1 MSSDRKICKIDGTR
15 FAVRGSDFCNVHGGR
30 LPQISVQA
38 EKAVERFCKYDWNP
52 KHPDEELCPAHLAS
66 GDAILYT
73 GHMQA
78 LKTPAQWEAEEG
90 RYIPNRSIY
99 EKVGLETPITYE
111 MWHGITINL
120 TSMWNGVSAPK
131 TISKSLAIEKLET
144 KIEEV
149 REGIE
154 PAVLKGCCTDE
165 EWEDYRFGQGHLS
178 GLEAAL
184 DIIKAM

>member
-38 EKAVERFCKYDWNP
+38 EKAVEEARKRLYSERFCKYDWNP
-52 KHPDEELCPAHLAS
+52 RHPDEELCRVHLDY
-66 GDAILYT
+66 GDAIQYT
-73 GHMQA
+73 GNMEA

-120 TSMWNGVSAPK
+120 TSMFNGTVAPK
-131 TISKSLAIEKLET
+131 TISKSLAIEKIET
-144 KIEEV
+144 KLAEFQEA
-149 REGIE
+149 GGLYDDHDK
-154 PAVLKGCCTDE
+154 AVMT
-165 EWEDYRFGQGHLS
+165 
-178 GLEAAL
+178 GLQLAL
-184 DIIKAM
+184 DIIEDM